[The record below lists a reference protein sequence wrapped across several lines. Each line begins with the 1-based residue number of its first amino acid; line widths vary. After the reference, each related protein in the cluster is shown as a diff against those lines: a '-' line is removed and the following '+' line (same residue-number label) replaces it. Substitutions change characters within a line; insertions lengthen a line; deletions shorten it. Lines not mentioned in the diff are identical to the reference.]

1 MLSVE
6 VSLLDDLLLWWPLA
20 VFLEMFPA
28 SLGLVFLV
36 VVVSWAFFWL
46 LFFLLPNRVVIF
58 IIGLSGRLSVFS
70 DDDVAIGF
78 RLLPSVSSCFFWVS
92 STFPV
97 RELSSFSSFWGC
109 FGGVV
114 TASDGIFRASSDS
127 PLEAAL

>member
-20 VFLEMFPA
+20 VFLPMFPA

-36 VVVSWAFFWL
+36 VVVSSAFFW

-58 IIGLSGRLSVFS
+58 IIGLRGRLSVFS
-70 DDDVAIGF
+70 DDDVAMGF
-78 RLLPSVSSCFFWVS
+78 QLLPYVSSCFFWVS

-97 RELSSFSSFWGC
+97 
-109 FGGVV
+109 
-114 TASDGIFRASSDS
+114 
-127 PLEAAL
+127 